1 MRGQYDIQQSKNRSC
16 LSSSAEENT
25 RYTRYAAGHEGDSV
39 EIEVRVRDAS
49 RRKVPRRELSS
60 RTANVLRS
68 RDDAIARKE
77 EVCLLPGP
85 AQSRACCAFCGSLS
99 WLPLTTKRSAPR
111 GSSESVSVHH
121 FWLLFFDVTFSPRRI
136 RQNLNQVLTF
146 IAATIV
152 YTVAVGGNECS
163 SIVK

>member
-25 RYTRYAAGHEGDSV
+25 RYTRYAAGHEGNSV

-60 RTANVLRS
+60 RTANVLHS

-85 AQSRACCAFCGSLS
+85 AQSRACCAFCESLS
-99 WLPLTTKRSAPR
+99 WLPLTTSDQRL
-111 GSSESVSVHH
+111 E
-121 FWLLFFDVTFSPRRI
+121 D
-136 RQNLNQVLTF
+136 RQSRCQF
-146 IAATIV
+146 TIS
-152 YTVAVGGNECS
+152 GCCS
-163 SIVK
+163 STSHFLPDGLDKT